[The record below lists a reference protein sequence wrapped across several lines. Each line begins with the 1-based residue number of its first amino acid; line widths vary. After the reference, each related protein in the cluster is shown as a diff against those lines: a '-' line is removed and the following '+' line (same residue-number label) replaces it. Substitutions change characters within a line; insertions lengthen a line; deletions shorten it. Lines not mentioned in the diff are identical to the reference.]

1 MSNAGGDDQQLPSIQ
16 KKSGAV
22 ASKVSSSGSVS
33 SGSGD
38 INDNESQ
45 SGNSVI
51 SKPDNTRIAQPSVVD
66 AFFLGV

>member
-1 MSNAGGDDQQLPSIQ
+1 MNNAGDEQQLPSTH
-16 KKSGAV
+16 KKSRAV

-51 SKPDNTRIAQPSVVD
+51 SKADNTRIAQPSVVD